1 MMSCHGGPDL
11 CLHRQLQRQPMSVH
25 HPRHLDSQRP
35 EMTRIGRL
43 PLRDLQHQNVK
54 ICHLTNATCFYIEA
68 PSHRSLVNS
77 EQWYLYQSG
86 AAVMMMMMM
95 MMMSMMNHIC
105 FGLDIANDICCVYW
119 HCYDWSPICS
129 RRLRGP
135 LPQGQV
141 PKASHR
147 RSVLSGRVWWL

>member
-54 ICHLTNATCFYIEA
+54 ISHLTNVTCFDIEA
-68 PSHRSLVNS
+68 PSQRSLVNS
-77 EQWYLYQSG
+77 G
-86 AAVMMMMMM
+86 IC
-95 MMMSMMNHIC
+95 MNQVLLCQCDDDDDEHDDIC
-105 FGLDIANDICCVYW
+105 FGLDIVNDICCVYW
-119 HCYDWSPICS
+119 HCYDWSPICL

-147 RSVLSGRVWWL
+147 RSVLSGRVRWL